1 MCDFSQ
7 SLGKQPFER
16 IIFGV
21 KKNSA
26 RAIPNPDNKKVIMSI
41 PSAIHSHKPPL
52 CELLKPYL
60 PKEPRC
66 LELFA
71 RYLLPSWTSYGNEV
85 LKLQH
90 MSLYIEGYS

>member
-1 MCDFSQ
+1 M
-7 SLGKQPFER
+7 GKQPFER
-16 IIFGV
+16 VIFG
-21 KKNSA
+21 KKFNFD
-26 RAIPNPDNKKVIMSI
+26 RKIPQPEKNKVFMSI

-52 CELLKPYL
+52 CDLLKPYL
-60 PKEPRC
+60 PENPEC

-90 MSLYIEGYS
+90 ISLFTDKKFIG